1 MRTIAACVLAVS
13 MSATAAAQSIQIT
26 PPWGRYS
33 GTTLA
38 LTTQTQ
44 DGKTVEYVVIVEGG
58 RQEKIRVPSADVKTV
73 SFPEYFPFA
82 SYWGRPYAIVARV
95 CGYMV
100 PGKVEYAPA
109 AWMTALGVTLDPA
122 MSEPE
127 FRQQIEAAV
136 DQLESEKILGWKNRK
151 RELENWAKEV
161 RANGA
166 SYDATFCR
174 NAVIASGSI
183 ESYSF
188 SSSPQLNVL
197 SVSGTA
203 ATGYYLHRGTY

>member
-1 MRTIAACVLAVS
+1 MRTIAACILAVS

-26 PPWGRYS
+26 PPWGRYP

-38 LTTQTQ
+38 LTSQTQ

-58 RQEKIRVPSADVKTV
+58 RQGKIRVPAADVKTV

-82 SYWGRPYAIVARV
+82 SYWGRPYAIIARV

-100 PGKVEYAPA
+100 PGKVEYAAA
-109 AWMTALGVTLDPA
+109 AWMTELGVTLDPA
-122 MSEPE
+122 MP
-127 FRQQIEAAV
+127 
-136 DQLESEKILGWKNRK
+136 ESELKRQVEEAK
-151 RELENWAKEV
+151 RELDRRETLGRKDLKRRLDAWFQEV

-166 SYDATFCR
+166 SYDANFCR
-174 NAVIASGSI
+174 EPIIASGSI